1 MKKLLSF
8 AAVAALAL
16 YASAEDKKD
25 DTTELTAAD
34 IQVAEGTTPRKQV
47 GVWPAYIAICEIPSA
62 AQAPDIVGLRV
73 TVPFSTRQESVT
85 GFDVGLWGRAQYFEG
100 FMCSLLRNDVKD
112 ELSGV
117 QVGLYNTAHSADVL
131 GVQVGLWNE
140 AGSFRGFQ
148 AGIINTAG
156 QGCGFQVGLVNRCEE
171 LYGFQLGLVNVIRD
185 AELKFCPVFNIGF

>member
-16 YASAEDKKD
+16 YASAEDTKED
-25 DTTELTAAD
+25 NPELTAAD
-34 IQVAEGTTPRKQV
+34 IQVAEGSAPRKQV

-62 AQAPDIVGLRV
+62 SQAPDIVGLRV
-73 TVPFSTRQESVT
+73 TIPFSTRQESVT

-140 AGSFRGFQ
+140 AGSFRGCQ
-148 AGIINTAG
+148 AGLVNTAG
-156 QGCGFQVGLVNRCEE
+156 QGCGFQVGLINRCEE